1 MPVKVKSNKPAILL
15 PTERVEPTGMPKAAK
30 VLIVAPPGWGK
41 TEFAASNPN
50 CLQLLCQE
58 GHAGVGGYK
67 VRIIS
72 WDGDEEP
79 YIAPDDIPC
88 MSFVQ
93 CVKQL
98 REMNPL
104 PYNFMSVDTID
115 DLVKMLVDEKMP
127 TLKKDGRAIQHLSD
141 LEYGKGYDMGQNS
154 PFRKEFQKLTKLG
167 LGIIFITHED
177 TTEKSFGKEKR
188 AKKET
193 TLPTGI
199 YKQIFPIVESVLHGV
214 FGKRRK
220 GTERRDRII
229 VTEGSETMLAKNRYG
244 ALPAAW
250 IVNPDITKRWKEF
263 VSFWNSDE
271 KKKAAFE
278 QFINAGYD
286 LESF

>member
-1 MPVKVKSNKPAILL
+1 MPVKLKKINFL

-30 VLIVAPPGWGK
+30 ILIVAPPGFGK

-67 VRIIS
+67 VRITS
-72 WDGDEEP
+72 WDSEDEP
-79 YIAPDDIPC
+79 YIAPDGIAS
-88 MSFVQ
+88 MSFIQLVQ
-93 CVKQL
+93 SLQAEKNL
-98 REMNPL
+98 I
-104 PYNFMSVDTID
+104 YDFMSIDTID

-127 TLKKDGRAIQHLSD
+127 TLKKDGKKIQHLSD
-141 LEYGKGYDMGQNS
+141 MDYGKGYEIGQNS
-154 PFRKEFQKLTKLG
+154 PFRKEFSKITKLG
-167 LGIIFITHED
+167 IGILFITHED
-177 TTEKSFGKEKR
+177 IAIRTFGKQQQ

-214 FGKRRK
+214 LGKKRK
-220 GTERRDRII
+220 GQPRRDRIF

-250 IVNPDITKRWKEF
+250 IVNQTISKRWDEF
-263 VSFWNSDE
+263 VSFWDNEE
-271 KKKAAFE
+271 KRNEAFE
-278 QFINAGYD
+278 NFQKLGYD
-286 LESF
+286 LDEF